1 MKVAIYILLLVS
13 ALIISAAYFVNGKVV
28 STSAPLAVI
37 PESPWVIEG
46 ESGTLGAELYASCAS
61 CHMADGSGRSDG
73 DVPRLAGQSQK
84 VLVHK
89 LQKLRDGSSYL
100 PVMLPFARALSADEV
115 LEVSRYIA
123 GLSTITA
130 ATLVQTVP
138 AADSLAATKYQEYCS
153 ACHGAQGQGN
163 DALLAPKLC
172 GQHSA
177 YLLRRMSETRQN
189 LRGDADSGMA
199 AILNIIEKD
208 DQIEIAQW
216 LEAIQC
222 TATGLSAGSNT

>member
-1 MKVAIYILLLVS
+1 MKAAIYIVLLIS
-13 ALIISAAYFVNGKVV
+13 SLIISVGYFVNGKVV
-28 STSAPLAVI
+28 STSAPVAVI

-46 ESGTLGAELYASCAS
+46 ESDTLGAELYASCAS

-73 DVPRLAGQSQK
+73 DVPRVAGQSQK

-115 LEVSRYIA
+115 LDVSRYMADLSPIA
-123 GLSTITA
+123 AGIPA
-130 ATLVQTVP
+130 QTVL
-138 AADSLAATKYQEYCS
+138 AADIPAATKYQKYCS
-153 ACHGAQGQGN
+153 ACHGARGQGN
-163 DALLAPKLC
+163 EALLAPKLC

-177 YLLRRMSETRQN
+177 YLVRRMSEARQN

-199 AILNIIEKD
+199 AILNIIAKEE
-208 DQIEIAQW
+208 QIEIAQW
-216 LEAIQC
+216 LEALQC
-222 TATGLSAGSNT
+222 TATRLSAGSEK